1 MRLAN
6 SARQVYGE
14 PVVTAS
20 GDTVI
25 PVSRHNDLFGTAGP
39 VGVFLIHDGT
49 VSWTPATDTTRIM
62 FFGELIGLIAA
73 TIATLAVLRRPPW
86 PDLTPRGLEAL
97 SRLQEAR
104 RGKRR

>member
-1 MRLAN
+1 MAN

-25 PVSRHNDLFGTAGP
+25 PVSRHNGLFGTARP

-49 VSWTPATDTTRIM
+49 VSWVSATDTTRIM
-62 FFGELIGLIAA
+62 FFGEFIGLVAA

-97 SRLQEAR
+97 GRLR
-104 RGKRR
+104 TTRSGR

>member
-1 MRLAN
+1 VRFEH

-25 PVSRHNDLFGTAGP
+25 PVSRPGLFGTARP
-39 VGVFLIHDGT
+39 VGVFLVHDGT
-49 VSWTPATDTTRIM
+49 VSWAPATDTTRIM
-62 FFGELIGLIAA
+62 FFGELIGLVAA

-97 SRLQEAR
+97 SRLQAAR
-104 RGKRR
+104 GGKRH